1 MLVSINAVTIPN
13 TEDEEQMI
21 LIHANDVESFIM
33 SDDLFETAEAEEVVF
48 RFDKTSSGHRK
59 YLYKLMKSN
68 RATKDKDSI
77 GAMLQ
82 ALPGQIISLSTSFL
96 VR

>member
-1 MLVSINAVTIPN
+1 MLVSVNSVTIP
-13 TEDEEQMI
+13 TTAEEQMI
-21 LIHANDVESFIM
+21 LIHASDIESIIM

-48 RFDKTSSGHRK
+48 QFDKTSASNRK

-68 RATKDKDSI
+68 RATKDKESL

-96 VR
+96 VH